1 MTSWLTLL
9 TEPNGWLLT
18 TEGEDH
24 DYYVHKKANGT
35 YNVFLGTWKKQGQ
48 KLKITSLVDECLV
61 LDMAINEAVA
71 HESHV
76 YQDDGEVLLAALVH
90 GEMKILYPDRL
101 PEHLDGFWSRTN
113 NVIPAP
119 TPSLLFWLFA
129 DKLVSAHADAADDDF
144 WNCADA
150 WPAGQGVKV
159 NQKEYATTVVGVAFW
174 NLRRKGYITLEPYT
188 KKRWGL
194 FTRSEAYTIRGLR
207 ASLGPE
213 ARYDANDSLEYLI
226 LLALRNRS
234 SAGVLILYDRQDVS
248 RITSAIMR
256 YDAWNPYA
264 ALLRLPEGEALRT
277 GCMVR
282 VDAHRNK
289 VMALVKGDT
298 KLEID
303 TARVA
308 TFQSAF
314 ETERAAWEQFKTSEP
329 DLYRALLDRCNAG
342 IRSRKTKGG

>member
-1 MTSWLTLL
+1 
-9 TEPNGWLLT
+9 
-18 TEGEDH
+18 
-24 DYYVHKKANGT
+24 
-35 YNVFLGTWKKQGQ
+35 
-48 KLKITSLVDECLV
+48 
-61 LDMAINEAVA
+61 MA
-71 HESHV
+71 
-76 YQDDGEVLLAALVH
+76 G
-90 GEMKILYPDRL
+90 P
-101 PEHLDGFWSRTN
+101 SRMRRRPMRR
-113 NVIPAP
+113 PAP

-129 DKLVSAHADAADDDF
+129 DKLVSRRL
-144 WNCADA
+144 A
-150 WPAGQGVKV
+150 WLGLPAVMLVWWCLLAGGLGLPAVMRLDRHGVALLSFVLIATLVFIVYRRAVTRVAGQGVKV

-188 KKRWGL
+188 KKL
-194 FTRSEAYTIRGLR
+194 FGHFTVKCLGRTYRGLR

-234 SAGVLILYDRQDVS
+234 PADVS
-248 RITSAIMR
+248 RIIWLIMR
-256 YDAWNPYA
+256 EGARNPYA
-264 ALLRLPEGEALRT
+264 AILRLPEGEALRT

-289 VMALVKGDT
+289 VMALVRGDT
-298 KLEID
+298 KLEVD

-308 TFQSAF
+308 TFQNAF

-342 IRSRKTKGG
+342 ISSRTEMEGG